1 MKRVSLIFILIFALL
16 MGNAQNNVPS
26 LRGNKQKQEQR
37 DKNVT
42 ESDQT
47 DNQAQKEETSIP
59 PENRVVPSLNPNAP
73 GNTSNVV
80 ITEAENHLLSSA
92 IDNAFLVVR
101 SDYNIRDNEN
111 GGNIT
116 GTDFFGT
123 VYSIVP
129 LLNYG
134 YGVDNRFLKPWK
146 SDPGY
151 DANKY
156 DESRVFVDKVQYRLL
171 KDEDL
176 QPFKM
181 NKNVGETLA
190 SGFYHVMDSTFQNV
204 GLRIELGDGVKSGYM
219 VWFYVGDRGEVTYS
233 IQPTDITFNE
243 NAIFAVRQP
252 ANAQNIIGGAFL
264 NMNVDDP
271 GCIRL
276 TLMGVARI
284 DPYGSHKWELV
295 KMQAQPTIP
304 EKDAEPASNIKEQ
317 EAAPKEQQSKD
328 DSIIPAQDDSKGKKK
343 EKTKKEK
350 SK

>member
-233 IQPTDITFNE
+233 IQPTDI
-243 NAIFAVRQP
+243 R
-252 ANAQNIIGGAFL
+252 L
-264 NMNVDDP
+264 N
-271 GCIRL
+271 
-276 TLMGVARI
+276 LMGVARI